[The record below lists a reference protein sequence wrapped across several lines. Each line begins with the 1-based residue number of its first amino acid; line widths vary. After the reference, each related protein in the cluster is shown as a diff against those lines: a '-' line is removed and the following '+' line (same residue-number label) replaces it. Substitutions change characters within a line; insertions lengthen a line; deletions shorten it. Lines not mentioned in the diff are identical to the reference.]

1 MATIK
6 RLQRRTKALATVH
19 KLLVGEERT
28 VARQLGECRQKE
40 HIEQQKLSSLQDY
53 YNEYLENMRQAQL
66 QRQTGVK
73 DRVRQQLFLSRLQTV
88 IERQQLEIQAIQ
100 SYTQRATELWISAS
114 RRERNMG
121 DQLHGATRQL
131 NVLSEQAADRQT
143 EEESEQRRAF
153 DRRSNR

>member
-19 KLLVGEERT
+19 KLLAGEERT

-40 HIEQQKLSSLQDY
+40 QVEQQKLSSLQDY
-53 YNEYLENMRQAQL
+53 YSEYLESMRQAQH
-66 QRQTGVK
+66 QPQTGVR

-121 DQLHGATRQL
+121 DQLNGATRQL
-131 NVLSEQAADRQT
+131 NVLNEQATDRQT
-143 EEESEQRRAF
+143 EDEAEQRRAF
-153 DRRSNR
+153 GQRSNR